1 MLEEYEQIDNIKL
14 IQNNLRHINCE
25 LDSNEP
31 SPMRLAKECH
41 QLLLRMMVE
50 ALRGTANLA
59 ITGRP
64 TKNRKRW
71 YRQGNDPW
79 KVI

>member
-1 MLEEYEQIDNIKL
+1 MLEDYEQIDNIKL
-14 IQNNLRHINCE
+14 IRNNLRHINCE
-25 LDSNEP
+25 LDSNEQ
-31 SPMRLAKECH
+31 SPIRVAKECH

-64 TKNRKRW
+64 TKTRKRW
-71 YRQGNDPW
+71 YRQDNDP
-79 KVI
+79 